1 MAREWGVSKECNV
14 KSNIC
19 AFVFRQTTSC
29 HQRIVCVAVINQA
42 HVCNLYPFI
51 RNIWRDKEEEDISNH
66 LMYNGSDVFHS

>member
-1 MAREWGVSKECNV
+1 MIVVIIDGSRMGVSKECNV

-51 RNIWRDKEEEDISNH
+51 RNMEGQGRGRH
-66 LMYNGSDVFHS
+66 